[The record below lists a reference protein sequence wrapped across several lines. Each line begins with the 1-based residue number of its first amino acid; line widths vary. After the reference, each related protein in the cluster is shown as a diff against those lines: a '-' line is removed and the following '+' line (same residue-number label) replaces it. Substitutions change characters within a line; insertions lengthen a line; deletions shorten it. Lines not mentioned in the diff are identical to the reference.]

1 MSEAMTMRER
11 FRAVTHFEPT
21 DRPFMYPQWIFPSTG
36 ERWHDEGRP
45 ADVSLNRYFGF
56 DRIEMVPVS
65 YHILPAFG
73 EKTVAEDAETRTVV
87 DESGAQKK
95 IWKNLDIG
103 MPHWEEFGL
112 RTRDDWPM
120 FKGRLNPDSPA
131 RFPDWFDDYVRCVK
145 DRDYPLG
152 ISGGSY
158 YGWIRN
164 WVGMENLA
172 LLYYDDP
179 GLVHEITDHIGDV
192 VVSLAGK
199 ILDRIDDLDFAWFWE
214 DMAMK
219 TASLI
224 SPRLWREFLMPNY
237 KRVTKLFREAGI
249 DVMFVDCDG
258 NTDELVPLWLES
270 GVNGIMPVEVA
281 AGCDVVKYRETYGK
295 DLLLMGGID
304 KRALRHGKK
313 EVEDEVVP
321 KATAL
326 FASGSWIPFVDHA
339 VPNDVP
345 LENFQHY
352 LDLVRDIHAATK

>member
-1 MSEAMTMRER
+1 MPDETTPRER
-11 FRAVTHFEPT
+11 FRAATHFQPT
-21 DRPFMYPQWIFPSTG
+21 DRPFMYPQWVFPSTC
-36 ERWHDEGRP
+36 ERWQDEGWP
-45 ADVSLNRYFGF
+45 GDVSDNQYFGF

-65 YHILPAFG
+65 YHVLPAFR
-73 EKTVAEDAETRTVV
+73 EKVVAEDAETRTVV

-95 IWKNLDIG
+95 IWKDLDIG
-103 MPHWEEFGL
+103 MPHWEKFGL
-112 RTRDDWPM
+112 RTRDDWPK
-120 FKGRLNPDSPA
+120 FRERLNPDSPA
-131 RFPDWFDDYVRCVK
+131 RFPDYFDDYVRCVR

-152 ISGGSY
+152 LSGGSY

-179 GLVHEITDHIGDV
+179 DLVHEMTDHIGDMV
-192 VVSLAGK
+192 LKMAER
-199 ILDRIDDLDFAWFWE
+199 LLERIDFDFAWFWE

-224 SPRLWREFLMPNY
+224 SPSLWREFLMPNY
-237 KRVTKLFREAGI
+237 QRVTKRFRDAGI

-258 NTDELVPLWLES
+258 NIDELIPLWLEG
-270 GVNGIMPVEVA
+270 GVNAMMPIEVA
-281 AGCDVVKYRETYGK
+281 ADCDVVAYREQYGK

-304 KRALRHGKK
+304 KRALRFGKK
-313 EVEDEVVP
+313 EVEAEVVP

-326 FASGSWIPFVDHA
+326 FRSGSWLPFIDHA

-345 LENFQHY
+345 LANFQHY
-352 LDLVRDIHAATK
+352 LHLVHDIHAQHN